1 MPVQIDN
8 VNLMSVD
15 EMQKLEDQLVA
26 EEAGVTPAVA
36 PVPAE
41 PVAPKEG
48 DMPAKVELVPA
59 VPSVEQP
66 PAPAAVQ
73 PPAEDLTKHISP
85 PSKWAAERHE
95 KRQLQRDLE
104 ETKAKAEK
112 AEVLEGELG
121 KLRAD
126 FDFLKTA
133 IEQGGIK
140 LPNNP
145 ANPAEAFTPEKIEA
159 IRNEF
164 GDDMADM
171 MVAASAILK
180 TQAIPPAPAPR
191 TQAPPT
197 PATPAATPPPAQQVD
212 PSLLKAI
219 DDNDELSYWQEHS
232 PALWQRAVA
241 KDAELL
247 NDKSYA
253 SLSYQGRF
261 AKVVESVKN
270 DVVTGAT
277 GKPPAGQQGEDLP
290 PTSLTGAPGVG
301 SQTNNSALSQFES
314 IADPVKQMAFY
325 NGLPVAKRDEIDKA
339 LGI

>member
-1 MPVQIDN
+1 MPVEIGE
-8 VNLMSVD
+8 VNEMNL
-15 EMQKLEDQLVA
+15 EQMQKLEDQLVA
-26 EEAGVTPAVA
+26 EEAGVIPAVA

-41 PVAPKEG
+41 PKPGEP
-48 DMPAKVELVPA
+48 PATVVPPAA
-59 VPSVEQP
+59 VPPVEP
-66 PAPAAVQ
+66 SPAPAATP
-73 PPAEDLTKHISP
+73 PPADDLTKHISP

-133 IEQGGIK
+133 ITQGGIK
-140 LPNNP
+140 MPNNP
-145 ANPAEAFTPEKIEA
+145 ANPAEAFTPEKIEE

-164 GDDMADM
+164 GDELADM

-180 TQAIPPAPAPR
+180 TQVVPPTPASQAQPPPAPAP
-191 TQAPPT
+191 
-197 PATPAATPPPAQQVD
+197 AAVPPPATQVD
-212 PSLLKAI
+212 PNLLKAI

-241 KDAELL
+241 KDAEMLS
-247 NDKSYA
+247 DKSYA
-253 SLSYQGRF
+253 SLSYQDRF

-277 GKPPAGQQGEDLP
+277 GKPPAGQQDGDLP

-301 SQTNNSALSQFES
+301 SQTNNSVLSQFES
-314 IADPVKQMAFY
+314 IADQAKQIAFY
-325 NGLPVAKRDEIDKA
+325 NALPVAKRDEIDKA